1 MAVEPIQPIAFTI
14 PDAVAYS
21 GLSRSRLYNLIKD
34 RTLRVN
40 LLYFRLECRDR
51 FREKTLL
58 FLIVPPKNVIPWIR
72 STITIV
78 LFVP

>member
-34 RTLRVN
+34 GS
-40 LLYFRLECRDR
+40 LESLQIGGRRMIRRDS
-51 FREKTLL
+51 LDAL
-58 FLIVPPKNVIPWIR
+58 FAKQP
-72 STITIV
+72 TGE
-78 LFVP
+78 